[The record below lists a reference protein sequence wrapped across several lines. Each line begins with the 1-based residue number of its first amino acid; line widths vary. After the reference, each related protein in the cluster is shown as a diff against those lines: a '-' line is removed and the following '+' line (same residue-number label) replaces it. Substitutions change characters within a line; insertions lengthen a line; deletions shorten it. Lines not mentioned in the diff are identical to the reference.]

1 MRKTARLHVFIMNQ
15 HLLKN
20 NDTCLNSFKLKQNRL
35 KKTKFLYLLPAMITK
50 SHTVKDVLTH
60 NHFLEMVLERYD
72 VKVSEQNNKIEVI
85 AKTKG
90 VAIDFFVEI
99 LNLFDSEKPFS
110 KDNLLHYDIPV
121 VLDYLERTHRYYLSK
136 RLFELESSMHV
147 VCAENNNDQYLHI
160 LLHNFFNEFKTEL
173 WEHIEMEENFLFP
186 HINFLQETQKGFC
199 TTEAKRK
206 LKNFSAEKFIVDHN
220 DDSEKQLAELF
231 DILDYLF
238 PYTHFLS
245 PVSVLKQQLR
255 CFEKDLHIHALVE
268 DEVLMPKVLA
278 LENALIAAL

>member
-1 MRKTARLHVFIMNQ
+1 
-15 HLLKN
+15 
-20 NDTCLNSFKLKQNRL
+20 
-35 KKTKFLYLLPAMITK
+35 MITK

-72 VKVSEQNNKIEVI
+72 VMVSEQNSKIEVI

-90 VAIDFFVEI
+90 VEIDFFVEI

-110 KDNLLHYDIPV
+110 KDNLLHYNIPV
-121 VLDYLERTHRYYLSK
+121 VLDYLERTHRYYLGK
-136 RLFELESSMHV
+136 RLFELESSVHE
-147 VCAENNNDQYLHI
+147 VCAENYKDQYLQS
-160 LLHNFFNEFKTEL
+160 LLQNFFTEFKTEL

-186 HINFLQETQKGFC
+186 HIIFLQTAKEGFSAIET
-199 TTEAKRK
+199 KRK
-206 LKNFSAEKFIVDHN
+206 LKNFSAEKFTSDHN
-220 DDSEKQLAELF
+220 DDSEKQLSELF

-238 PYTHFLS
+238 PQTNFLS

-268 DEVLMPKVLA
+268 DEVLMPKVLV
-278 LENALIAAL
+278 LEKNLIATL

>member
-1 MRKTARLHVFIMNQ
+1 
-15 HLLKN
+15 
-20 NDTCLNSFKLKQNRL
+20 
-35 KKTKFLYLLPAMITK
+35 MITK
-50 SHTVKDVLTH
+50 SHTVKDVLMH

-72 VKVSEQNNKIEVI
+72 VLVSERNSKIEIV

-110 KDNLLHYDIPV
+110 KDNLFHYDIPV
-121 VLDYLERTHRYYLSK
+121 VLDYLQRTHRYYLGK
-136 RLFELESSMHV
+136 RLFELESSV
-147 VCAENNNDQYLHI
+147 DEVCAENYKDQYLQT
-160 LLHNFFNEFKTEL
+160 LLQNFFTEFKTEL

-186 HINFLQETQKGFC
+186 HINFLQTAKEGFSAIET
-199 TTEAKRK
+199 KRK
-206 LKNFSAEKFIVDHN
+206 LKNFSAQKFTADHN
-220 DDSEKQLAELF
+220 DESEKQLSELF

-238 PYTHFLS
+238 PQTNFLS

-268 DEVLMPKVLA
+268 DEVLMPKVLV
-278 LENALIAAL
+278 LEKNLIATL

>member
-1 MRKTARLHVFIMNQ
+1 
-15 HLLKN
+15 
-20 NDTCLNSFKLKQNRL
+20 
-35 KKTKFLYLLPAMITK
+35 MITK
-50 SHTVKDVLTH
+50 AHTVKDVLIH

-72 VKVSEQNNKIEVI
+72 VLVGEQNNKIEVV

-90 VAIDFFVEI
+90 VEIDFFVEI
-99 LNLFDSEKPFS
+99 LNLFDSEKPFP

-121 VLDYLERTHRYYLSK
+121 VLDYLERTHRYYLGK
-136 RLFELESSMHV
+136 RLFELESSVHE
-147 VCAENNNDQYLHI
+147 VCGENHKDQYLQI
-160 LLHNFFNEFKTEL
+160 LLQNFFLEFKTEL

-186 HINFLQETQKGFC
+186 HINFLQMAQNGYC
-199 TTEAKRK
+199 PIEAKRK
-206 LKNFSAEKFIVDHN
+206 LKNFSAKKFTADHN
-220 DDSEKQLAELF
+220 DDSEKQLSELF

-238 PYTHFLS
+238 PHTHFLS

-278 LENALIAAL
+278 LENALIATL